1 MSEVRGFTH
10 HSLLITHHCF
20 FWEDAMIQFV
30 NNYEDLS
37 TDRGYQF
44 KFHCDKCGNGYMSRF
59 QASTIGTAGSLL
71 RAAGS
76 LFGGWA
82 GSAGDSAY
90 EVQRAV
96 GGKAHDSALEKA
108 VQEGKEHFHQC
119 SRCGRWV
126 CPEVCWNA
134 QAGQCEECAPDF
146 QEELASSHAQAKAA
160 AANEQLREKARQ
172 TDYVS
177 KIDMSA
183 DAQVRAPQTQA
194 PQAAAA
200 AADCSSCGAQVG
212 KAKFCP
218 ECGTPTKP
226 PRVACRGCGHEPEN
240 STKFC
245 PECGAKMPLIG

>member
-1 MSEVRGFTH
+1 MA
-10 HSLLITHHCF
+10 L
-20 FWEDAMIQFV
+20 IQFV
-30 NNYEDLS
+30 SNYEDLS
-37 TDRGYQF
+37 TDKGYQF
-44 KFHCDKCGNGYMSRF
+44 KFYCDKCGNGFMSRF
-59 QASTIGTAGSLL
+59 QPSVTGTAGSLL

-82 GSAGDSAY
+82 SSAGDSAY

-96 GGKAHDSALEKA
+96 GGKAHDAALAKA
-108 VQEGKEHFHQC
+108 VEEGKQHFHQC

-134 QAGQCEECAPDF
+134 QAGQCEECAPDY
-146 QEELASSHAQAKAA
+146 QEEFASSHAQAKAEA
-160 AANEQLREKARQ
+160 AREQLREKARA

-177 KIDMSA
+177 SVDMSA
-183 DAQVRAPQTQA
+183 GAVSQA
-194 PQAAAA
+194 PQPTTAQKAAAA
-200 AADCSSCGAQVG
+200 SQSATCSSCGVAVG

-226 PRVACRGCGHEPEN
+226 ARAKCTGCGHEPEN
-240 STKFC
+240 VTRFC

>member
-1 MSEVRGFTH
+1 
-10 HSLLITHHCF
+10 
-20 FWEDAMIQFV
+20 MIQFV
-30 NNYEDLS
+30 GNYDDLS
-37 TDRGYQF
+37 TDRGFQF
-44 KFHCDKCGNGYMSRF
+44 KFHCDKCGNGFMSRF
-59 QASTIGTAGSLL
+59 QPSTIGTAGSLL

-82 GSAGDSAY
+82 SSAGDSAY

-96 GGKAHDSALEKA
+96 GGKAHDEALLKA

-134 QAGQCEECAPDF
+134 QAGQCEECAPDY
-146 QEELASSHAQAKAA
+146 QEELASAHAQAKADA
-160 AANEQLREKARQ
+160 TRQQLHEKASQ

-183 DAQVRAPQTQA
+183 GSVARAPAPPA
-194 PQAAAA
+194 PQASAPAAKA
-200 AADCSSCGAQVG
+200 SCSSCGASVG

-218 ECGTPTKP
+218 ECGTPTQP
-226 PRVACRGCGHEPEN
+226 PRLVCTGCGHEPE
-240 STKFC
+240 SPTKFC

>member
-1 MSEVRGFTH
+1 M
-10 HSLLITHHCF
+10 
-20 FWEDAMIQFV
+20 AMIQFV
-30 NNYEDLS
+30 RNYDDLS
-37 TDRGYQF
+37 TDRGFQF
-44 KFHCDKCGNGYMSRF
+44 KFHCDKCGNGFMSRY

-96 GGKAHDSALEKA
+96 GGKAHDSALETA

-146 QEELASSHAQAKAA
+146 QEELASAHAKAKA
-160 AANEQLREKARQ
+160 SAANEQLHQKARE

-177 KIDMSA
+177 QIDMGAGSHLK
-183 DAQVRAPQTQA
+183 APQPPA
-194 PQAAAA
+194 PQASAAA
-200 AADCSSCGAQVG
+200 ASTACASCGAQVG

-226 PRVACRGCGHEPEN
+226 PRVACQGCGHEPEN
-240 STKFC
+240 PTKFC
-245 PECGAKMPLIG
+245 PECGAKMPLFG